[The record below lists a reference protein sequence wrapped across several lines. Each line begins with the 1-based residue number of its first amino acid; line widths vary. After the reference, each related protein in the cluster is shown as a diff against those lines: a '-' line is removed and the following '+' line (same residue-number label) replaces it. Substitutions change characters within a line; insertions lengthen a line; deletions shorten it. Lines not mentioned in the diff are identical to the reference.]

1 MDNKTKNS
9 LKKKHISV
17 KNLEKEKN
25 EEKQKNL
32 PKHKNKQKEVIPQTQ
47 DSEITEKKKENID
60 HKLSPNKI
68 RLSKKTIIKRKKQKE
83 NSFNNSNPN
92 IINISNN
99 NIKSNFATADF
110 SKNNKKTKT
119 IISDTDTMKTETT
132 RDTLQDIYKNRFLY
146 KKQHTKQSFSISS
159 KTNRSLTYKK
169 NDIFQANISLF
180 KDSENNNEESN
191 HKLNYINNYLNNKN
205 NNNFINIE
213 DLLLI
218 EEKFNDVK
226 ESIISMHNTA
236 NECFDL
242 INSYENSSLYNNLE
256 NYFKE
261 SYSKSIVRYSI
272 MLCLYNLIVTYHT
285 SFDEKFFNSC
295 YEYLNSMID
304 MNHKIYLQL
313 CNIISMKISR
323 SVKNNIWVEK
333 LRNLLSENLKPLGL
347 NDKEYVE
354 FLLKH
359 NINNSN
365 GIIESL
371 LEIKFYSNKI
381 RNYIN
386 LFLKK
391 MNMSDI
397 KNQFS
402 LIFEKL
408 KEISSDELIKFFKEK
423 IYKVV
428 NKNASVAGKDASSY
442 INEKTKNFNPE
453 NKIKIPYLTN
463 KNPKKFTVVLD
474 LDETLI
480 SFKLDKG
487 KNNKGVIRFRPG
499 LDIFLQKIKE
509 KYEIIV
515 FTSGTKDY
523 ADPLIDAIEQEHKY
537 FDVRLYREHTI
548 VYENDVIKDISRI
561 GRSLDKIIIVENMK
575 QNYRLQKEN
584 GILIKSFY
592 GEDLKDTCLIALADI
607 LIKISDEFDDV
618 RKGIAFYKNE
628 ILNKVS
634 SNMGKKKKNVNK

>member
-1 MDNKTKNS
+1 MDNKIKNS
-9 LKKKHISV
+9 LKKKKISV

-47 DSEITEKKKENID
+47 DSEITEKQKENID

-442 INEKTKNFNPE
+442 INEKTKNFSPE
-453 NKIKIPYLTN
+453 NTIKIPYLTN